1 MNQLETLIRELTCVL
16 PHPTHPTL
24 VRDSRQLTPP
34 KMRMRDASLLFF
46 TFSAVSGH
54 SFGWGW
60 NSGSAFA
67 FLQQNGLQTQLP
79 RWRFLNLPFPNNP
92 PNPGWLSAWEEVDQV
107 VGEAPPQRL
116 MINWA
121 NNVEIVE
128 PNATTSVGLMTNR
141 PRLTWP
147 SEPGA
152 LYTVMVIDAG
162 IQRVLPKVYMH
173 WMVTNIP
180 GNSVELGNEVMEYVT
195 PFSLE
200 VEEDPL
206 DGFVKDRQASAHP
219 MIFLVYKQPGHI
231 QVEET
236 QRGCSPDI
244 VTARI
249 HDYRDIA
256 SKYNLQLQAGNYLQC
271 PWSGSHTLEMVCR
284 VSKCTREAFPFP
296 IPGVNDLEECQPR
309 QTIQDL
315 TIVGPRIGKWKEYA
329 KYRSLLSLDSITSEI
344 KNLYPK
350 YSTGKIAD
358 FVNIE
363 GAYDGA
369 PIGTN
374 NQPSTLEGVVD
385 VTFLEYQNIPKTI
398 EMFSK
403 TAELFPS
410 AKALFPNLVAGGRPL
425 KIIFSKPE
433 DQDFDFMTA
442 LDQPGMLM
450 DINVVKVKEG
460 REEDFHSLRSKV
472 VAAVRNSKDV
482 KYITT
487 FNVERGLVPPSDP
500 LYYDSSNNELWIS
513 IFENQAVKERFFAS
527 IAADPSAQSLLT
539 RFFDTFECIVCSTA
553 SAHLHP
559 TYYPP
564 FP

>member
-1 MNQLETLIRELTCVL
+1 MGFQGRMRGIWLLLSVFFFSPATVHGLFWG
-16 PHPTHPTL
+16 
-24 VRDSRQLTPP
+24 TPP
-34 KMRMRDASLLFF
+34 NALKYQY
-46 TFSAVSGH
+46 GI
-54 SFGWGW
+54 
-60 NSGSAFA
+60 
-67 FLQQNGLQTQLP
+67 P
-79 RWRFLNLPFPNNP
+79 RWRFLPFPNNP
-92 PNPGWLSAWEEVDQV
+92 PNPGWLDAWEEVGEV
-107 VGEAPPQRL
+107 VGEAPPQGL
-116 MINWA
+116 MIDWP
-121 NNVEIVE
+121 NNVQIVE
-128 PNATTSVGLMTNR
+128 PNVTTSVGLMTKR
-141 PRLTWP
+141 PRLSWP

-152 LYTVMVIDAG
+152 LYTVMVIAAG

-200 VEEDPL
+200 
-206 DGFVKDRQASAHP
+206 
-219 MIFLVYKQPGHI
+219 
-231 QVEET
+231 
-236 QRGCSPDI
+236 
-244 VTARI
+244 
-249 HDYRDIA
+249 
-256 SKYNLQLQAGNYLQC
+256 
-271 PWSGSHTLEMVCR
+271 MVCR

-296 IPGVNDLEECQPR
+296 IPGVNDLVEFQPR

-329 KYRSLLSLDSITSEI
+329 KYRSLFSLDSITSEI

-363 GAYDGA
+363 GAYDRA

-460 REEDFHSLRSKV
+460 REEDFHSLRRKV

-513 IFENQAVKERFFAS
+513 TFESQAVKERFFAS

-553 SAHLHP
+553 TNQLHP

>member
-1 MNQLETLIRELTCVL
+1 M
-16 PHPTHPTL
+16 
-24 VRDSRQLTPP
+24 
-34 KMRMRDASLLFF
+34 
-46 TFSAVSGH
+46 G
-54 SFGWGW
+54 
-60 NSGSAFA
+60 
-67 FLQQNGLQTQLP
+67 
-79 RWRFLNLPFPNNP
+79 
-92 PNPGWLSAWEEVDQV
+92 EVGEV

-116 MINWA
+116 MIDWP
-121 NNVEIVE
+121 NNVQIVE
-128 PNATTSVGLMTNR
+128 PNVTTSVGLMTTR

-147 SEPGA
+147 AEPGA
-152 LYTVMVIDAG
+152 VYTVMVIDAG
-162 IQRVLPKVYMH
+162 IQRVLPKVYLH

-180 GNSVELGNEVMEYVT
+180 GNSVEMGNEVMEYVT

-200 VEEDPL
+200 IND
-206 DGFVKDRQASAHP
+206 DFANFGFIKDRHASAHP
-219 MIFLVYKQPGHI
+219 MIFLVFKQPARI

-244 VTARI
+244 VSARI
-249 HDYRDIA
+249 HDYRDLV
-256 SKYNLQLQAGNYLQC
+256 SKYGLQLEAGNYLQC
-271 PWSGSHTLEMVCR
+271 PWSGTHTLEMICR

-403 TAELFPS
+403 AAELFPS
-410 AKALFPNLVAGGRPL
+410 VGHLFPDLIAGGRPL
-425 KIIFSKPE
+425 KIILSKPY
-433 DQDFDFMTA
+433 DQDWDFMTA
-442 LDQPGMLM
+442 LDKPGMLM
-450 DINVVKVKEG
+450 DINVVRVKDG
-460 REEDFHSLRSKV
+460 REEDFQSLRSKV

-487 FNVERGLVPPSDP
+487 FDVERNLLSPSDP
-500 LYYDSSNNELWIS
+500 LYFDSTNNEFWIS
-513 IFENQAVKERFFAS
+513 IFESAAVKERFFAGL
-527 IAADPSAQSLLT
+527 ATNPAAQSLLT

-553 SAHLHP
+553 TAHLHP

>member
-1 MNQLETLIRELTCVL
+1 MGTV
-16 PHPTHPTL
+16 
-24 VRDSRQLTPP
+24 VRDSRQLTPLR
-34 KMRMRDASLLFF
+34 MRMRDASLLFF

-60 NSGSAFA
+60 NSNSAYA

-121 NNVEIVE
+121 NNVEIV
-128 PNATTSVGLMTNR
+128 V
-141 PRLTWP
+141 
-147 SEPGA
+147 
-152 LYTVMVIDAG
+152 
-162 IQRVLPKVYMH
+162 PKVYMH

-249 HDYRDIA
+249 HDYRDLA
-256 SKYNLQLQAGNYLQC
+256 NKYGLQLKAGNYLQC

-315 TIVGPRIGKWKEYA
+315 TIVGPRLGKWKEYA

-410 AKALFPNLVAGGRPL
+410 AKALFPNLEAGVLADVVVGGLAVHVVPEVVPGPGEEEVVVFVHCEAVLVPVVVGLPVRPVRPL
-425 KIIFSKPE
+425 
-433 DQDFDFMTA
+433 
-442 LDQPGMLM
+442 G
-450 DINVVKVKEG
+450 
-460 REEDFHSLRSKV
+460 
-472 VAAVRNSKDV
+472 
-482 KYITT
+482 
-487 FNVERGLVPPSDP
+487 GLVPM
-500 LYYDSSNNELWIS
+500 
-513 IFENQAVKERFFAS
+513 
-527 IAADPSAQSLLT
+527 
-539 RFFDTFECIVCSTA
+539 
-553 SAHLHP
+553 
-559 TYYPP
+559 
-564 FP
+564 